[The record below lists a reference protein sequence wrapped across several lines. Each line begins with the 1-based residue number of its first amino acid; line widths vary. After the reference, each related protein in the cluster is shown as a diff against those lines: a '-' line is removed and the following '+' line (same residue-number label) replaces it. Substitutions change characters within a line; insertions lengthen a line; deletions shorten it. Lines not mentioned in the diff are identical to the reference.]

1 MARCDA
7 RGELPRGARRDRPY
21 ADEITAEI
29 PRDATWIGTVYRAR
43 NASGAGQFD
52 VPANADIGVS
62 ADETAN
68 CDR

>member
-1 MARCDA
+1 MPDVTA
-7 RGELPRGARRDRPY
+7 PY
-21 ADEITAEI
+21 AHEITAEI
-29 PRDATWIGTVYRAR
+29 PHDATWIGTVYRAR
-43 NASGAGQFD
+43 NASGAGQID